1 MKLDDHTVISNIHQR
16 SSNEKGGRPALI
28 VNNKKYTV
36 ENLTNTLISIPWGV
50 EVTWGLLTPKNISK
64 DSTVK
69 KIVVGA
75 IYVKPNS
82 RKKSATHDHLAEVY
96 NTLNAKYGRGTY
108 WIIAGDT
115 NTLKLGPILA
125 LNHNLK
131 NVVTKPTR
139 INHKNPSKSS
149 TLDNIITDLHMFYQ
163 EPEHL
168 PPIDPDQATG
178 KPSDHLTI
186 VFKPINVINNSPLR
200 KSKAIIR
207 RPMTDSGIKF
217 FSLWINEQDWHENK
231 KTHDVNNKVQVLNKM
246 LLETFHK
253 NFPVKTSKVSTDDS
267 PWCNDKVKHLKRLK
281 CREFNKHRSSEK
293 WDRLNKIY
301 KTAVITAKNKY
312 YKDIVKDIKQSN
324 PSKWYSKLKRICSFD
339 QEKYQPIVCAEIENI
354 SDQEQAEK
362 IAEFFAAP
370 RQAYDALLSCD
381 IKVTEINE
389 KDFPQFSHLEVATKL
404 TEIKTR
410 TAVPDGD
417 IPPKIIKEF
426 AKEIAVP
433 LSDIINSSIKQGVW
447 PTIWKT
453 ELVSPIA
460 KVVPTKYLKNLRS
473 ISGLVTFN
481 QIQEKFIAK
490 LIISDMKSKMDP
502 SQYGNQRGISIQ
514 HYPTI

>member
-1 MKLDDHTVISNIHQR
+1 MSSTTV
-16 SSNEKGGRPALI
+16 P
-28 VNNKKYTV
+28 
-36 ENLTNTLISIPWGV
+36 
-50 EVTWGLLTPKNISK
+50 VTHVIC
-64 DSTVK
+64 D
-69 KIVVGA
+69 IVVGA

-207 RPMTDSGIKF
+207 RPITDSGIKL

-231 KTHDVNNKVQVLNKM
+231 KTYGVNNKVQVLNKM

-253 NFPVKTSKVSTDDS
+253 NFPVKTS
-267 PWCNDKVKHLKRLK
+267 
-281 CREFNKHRSSEK
+281 
-293 WDRLNKIY
+293 
-301 KTAVITAKNKY
+301 
-312 YKDIVKDIKQSN
+312 
-324 PSKWYSKLKRICSFD
+324 
-339 QEKYQPIVCAEIENI
+339 
-354 SDQEQAEK
+354 
-362 IAEFFAAP
+362 
-370 RQAYDALLSCD
+370 
-381 IKVTEINE
+381 
-389 KDFPQFSHLEVATKL
+389 
-404 TEIKTR
+404 
-410 TAVPDGD
+410 
-417 IPPKIIKEF
+417 
-426 AKEIAVP
+426 
-433 LSDIINSSIKQGVW
+433 
-447 PTIWKT
+447 
-453 ELVSPIA
+453 
-460 KVVPTKYLKNLRS
+460 
-473 ISGLVTFN
+473 
-481 QIQEKFIAK
+481 
-490 LIISDMKSKMDP
+490 
-502 SQYGNQRGISIQ
+502 
-514 HYPTI
+514 